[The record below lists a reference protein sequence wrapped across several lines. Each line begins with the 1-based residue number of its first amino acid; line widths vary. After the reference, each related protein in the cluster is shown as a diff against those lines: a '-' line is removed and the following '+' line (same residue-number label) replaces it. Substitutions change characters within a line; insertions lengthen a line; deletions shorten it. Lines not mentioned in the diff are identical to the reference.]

1 MDNLHQKRVAVNSA
15 RFRRVNNGIARE
27 AHRQRAPSATK
38 YGFVCECAV
47 SECADQ
53 VQLTLSEY
61 GAVRIN
67 AARFIVRPEH
77 SLPIA
82 DRVVYRPE
90 AYWIVEKIEW
100 ARHIAEESSTE
111 PTDEIEQLA
120 GALLVEAV
128 NDVRWQEGEYQKA
141 VNHYTQLMRH
151 RVANPLTAICGLT
164 QTLMEM
170 PDLDIETRSEMYHAI
185 YTQCLELLHLSL
197 EPRAISAEEVGLQ
210 GMPFE

>member
-1 MDNLHQKRVAVNSA
+1 
-15 RFRRVNNGIARE
+15 
-27 AHRQRAPSATK
+27 
-38 YGFVCECAV
+38 
-47 SECADQ
+47 
-53 VQLTLSEY
+53 
-61 GAVRIN
+61 VRIN

-82 DRVVYRPE
+82 DRVVYRSE

-197 EPRAISAEEVGLQ
+197 EPRAISARGGRAAGNALRVTGIICTATLDPAGGRFSGPLIEYPVCGRSRSPAL
-210 GMPFE
+210 GPRALVAARVAANLAP